1 MFLVEQNIIYWF
13 FPELVCQHRSSVLY
27 LQDLYIYPYSV
38 ESNGFSVGE
47 GRVVAPTFHQKTLQR
62 AVYPPEAQSLFH
74 HLYVWYSLPFW
85 AFAPIGHHPTTL
97 LPIVVLFQPLAKL
110 RARAEMQ

>member
-1 MFLVEQNIIYWF
+1 MAF
-13 FPELVCQHRSSVLY
+13 RSARG
-27 LQDLYIYPYSV
+27 
-38 ESNGFSVGE
+38 ESLRQPSI
-47 GRVVAPTFHQKTLQR
+47 RKTLQR

-85 AFAPIGHHPTTL
+85 AFAPIGHHPATL
-97 LPIVVLFQPLAKL
+97 LPVVVLFQPLAKL